1 MVQCIGIFGSA
12 EKSSRK
18 ESALRLMQ
26 RSVLIL
32 LLNLVLV
39 GIYQLHAAAQAQ
51 TQSDLE
57 QEVAKVD
64 EERNQAILH
73 SDVAVL
79 NRILD
84 KDFTLTSS
92 NGQSHTKEEL
102 LEDFRSGNLK
112 YSTLEHSEIRVR
124 MFGKIALVS
133 GVSISKFLFKGKPG
147 GGVPR
152 RYLNVYYK
160 EGSEWRLV
168 ARQETPA
175 PAQ

>member
-1 MVQCIGIFGSA
+1 V
-12 EKSSRK
+12 KLLRK
-18 ESALRLMQ
+18 
-26 RSVLIL
+26 IL
-32 LLNLVLV
+32 SILVLV
-39 GIYQLHAAAQAQ
+39 LIASLRIHAAPQAQAQ
-51 TQSDLE
+51 NELE
-57 QEVAKVD
+57 QEVVKVD

-79 NRILD
+79 GRILD

-102 LEDFRSGNLK
+102 IEDFRSGNLK
-112 YSTLEHSEIRVR
+112 YSTLEHLETHVR

-133 GVSISKFLFKGKPG
+133 GVSVSKFQFKGKPA

-160 EGSEWRLV
+160 ESNEWHLV

-175 PAQ
+175 PLQ

>member
-1 MVQCIGIFGSA
+1 
-12 EKSSRK
+12 
-18 ESALRLMQ
+18 MQ
-26 RSVLIL
+26 
-32 LLNLVLV
+32 
-39 GIYQLHAAAQAQ
+39 ATAQAQ
-51 TQSDLE
+51 TKPDLE

-73 SDVAVL
+73 SDVATL
-79 NRILD
+79 DRILD

-92 NGQSHTKEEL
+92 NGKSHTKEEL

-112 YSTLEHSEIRVR
+112 YSTLEHLETHVR

-133 GVSISKFLFKGKPG
+133 GVSVSKFQFMGKPA

-160 EGSEWRLV
+160 ESTEWHLV

-175 PAQ
+175 PTN